1 MEHTIDYKRVGRR
14 LKELRQQN
22 KLTQSQLAETV
33 GCSDGFVSQV
43 ERGICNPSLEFL
55 VQLSTL
61 YHLPIDHLLLGSSF
75 VLPEIQI
82 DASIKKRMEKASPTT
97 LQAISDMVDIL
108 LAQQEKLTKGGQ

>member
-1 MEHTIDYKRVGRR
+1 MERTIDYKQVGRR
-14 LKELRQQN
+14 LKELRQQEG
-22 KLTQSQLAETV
+22 LTQSQLAEVV

-55 VQLSTL
+55 VQLSGL

-82 DASIKKRMEKASPTT
+82 DAGISKRLERANPAT
-97 LQAISDMVDIL
+97 LRAISDVADIL
-108 LAQQEKLTKGGQ
+108 LRQQEELTRRA

>member
-1 MEHTIDYKRVGRR
+1 MERTIDYKRVGQR

-22 KLTQSQLAETV
+22 RLTQSQLAEAV
-33 GCSDGFVSQV
+33 GCSDGFISQV

-61 YHLPIDHLLLGSSF
+61 YHLPIDHLLLGSAF

-82 DASIKKRMEKASPTT
+82 DASIKERMEKASPAT
-97 LQAISDMVDIL
+97 LQAISDMIDIL
-108 LAQQEKLTKGGQ
+108 LAQQEALTTE